1 MKKILFTLIGL
12 AMIGCTNPSMEE
24 GLDSLTE
31 KLAQLEAEL
40 VAVDVAQMIADLE
53 TMTAQVEQSQTDL
66 DEYNEAQEE
75 ALVTIANIKERLA
88 AVQVLLDNAATVEQV
103 QALRDSVAQVSDG
116 IAMLVFVADY
126 DYDGVMNGLDQCPDT
141 PITEINDVNG
151 VGCSSTQVPT
161 TGTSTT
167 TTGG

>member
-24 GLDSLTE
+24 GLADLTA
-31 KLAQLEAEL
+31 KLAQLEADL
-40 VAVDVAQMIADLE
+40 VAVDVAQMLTDLE
-53 TMTAQVEQSQTDL
+53 TMTAQVEQSQIDL

-75 ALVTIANIKERLA
+75 ALLTIASIKERLA
-88 AVQVLLDNAATVEQV
+88 AVQVLLDDAATVEQV

-151 VGCSSTQVPT
+151 VGCSPSQLA
-161 TGTSTT
+161 G
-167 TTGG
+167 